1 MYLLASST
9 CKLEFGIHSTPC
21 VHDMCTGTV
30 YNNNQQINSIFV
42 KLHVHPYPGPH
53 SHTHSTLFTSTN
65 LADPKTIT
73 RGTTVC
79 KSMQCLLQTKYAGS
93 NLKRQRRKMIMF
105 PAVSLRNEECS
116 CCCHNPSPL
125 RPIESQW
132 QATKRTPCIQPTTPT
147 LCNHLLALVH
157 DGCKNKRGPWF

>member
-1 MYLLASST
+1 MT
-9 CKLEFGIHSTPC
+9 CVPVQYTTITNNKFHFCQTTRTCTP
-21 VHDMCTGTV
+21 GYTV
-30 YNNNQQINSIFV
+30 
-42 KLHVHPYPGPH
+42 H

-93 NLKRQRRKMIMF
+93 LNLKRQRRKMIMF

-132 QATKRTPCIQPTTPT
+132 QATRRTPCIQPTTPT

-157 DGCKNKRGPWF
+157 DGCKNKRGP